1 MFSIYSHFLGHFD
14 MLCSIS
20 GRLKISHIALS
31 IKRLSTGVMHKILDI
46 MRKSRAF
53 SKNRWKLPKRKKES
67 FGVMMYVAERMQ
79 DTTLVLMI
87 SGRVTVYSRKVF
99 QGMVKAARFS
109 GAKHIIF
116 NMQGVT
122 FMDSIAL
129 GGLVLAYLDLNENHM
144 AMSVVEPRQPVKT
157 LLEVAN
163 FPDLI
168 PTYPTEET
176 ALQAIQ

>member
-1 MFSIYSHFLGHFD
+1 
-14 MLCSIS
+14 
-20 GRLKISHIALS
+20 
-31 IKRLSTGVMHKILDI
+31 MH
-46 MRKSRAF
+46 
-53 SKNRWKLPKRKKES
+53 
-67 FGVMMYVAERMQ
+67 VAERMQ

-99 QGMVKAARFS
+99 QGMVKSARFS

-122 FMDSIAL
+122 FMDSIGL
-129 GGLVLAYLDLNENHM
+129 GGLVLAYLDLNDNHM
-144 AMSVVEPRQPVKT
+144 AMSVVEPQPPVKN
-157 LLEVAN
+157 LLQDGN

-176 ALQAIQ
+176 AFQAIQ

>member
-1 MFSIYSHFLGHFD
+1 
-14 MLCSIS
+14 MLFSIS
-20 GRLKISHIALS
+20 GRLKIRHIALT
-31 IKRLSTGVMHKILDI
+31 IKRLSTCVMHKILDI

-53 SKNRWKLPKRKKES
+53 SKNRWKLPKRKKEP

>member
-1 MFSIYSHFLGHFD
+1 MYAQDPRHHEEIGGIQQELQE
-14 MLCSIS
+14 IAENKEITS
-20 GRLKISHIALS
+20 G
-31 IKRLSTGVMHKILDI
+31 VEMQ
-46 MRKSRAF
+46 
-53 SKNRWKLPKRKKES
+53 
-67 FGVMMYVAERMQ
+67 VAERMQ
-79 DTTLVLMI
+79 NTTLVLMI

-122 FMDSIAL
+122 FMDSIGL
-129 GGLVLAYLDLNENHM
+129 GGLVLAYLDLNDNHM
-144 AMSVVEPRQPVKT
+144 AMSVVEPQQPVKT
-157 LLEVAN
+157 LLEDAN

-176 ALQAIQ
+176 AFQAIQ

>member
-1 MFSIYSHFLGHFD
+1 
-14 MLCSIS
+14 
-20 GRLKISHIALS
+20 
-31 IKRLSTGVMHKILDI
+31 
-46 MRKSRAF
+46 MRKSVAF
-53 SKNRWKLPKRKKES
+53 SKNRRKLPKRKKGRAV
-67 FGVMMYVAERMQ
+67 GVEMHVSERMQ
-79 DTTLVLMI
+79 DKTLVLMI

-129 GGLVLAYLDLNENHM
+129 GGLVLAYLNLNENDVV
-144 AMSVVEPRQPVKT
+144 MSVVEPQQPVKT
-157 LLEVAN
+157 LFEDAN

-176 ALQAIQ
+176 AFQAIQ